1 MTGQDHQLDEPEG
14 QRATDPLVSVCLNP
28 ALRGRDLLTDTD
40 LSPDEIL
47 DVLHSAAVLKGLRK
61 DRVPH
66 AWLAGKTL
74 GLIFQHPSTRTR
86 TALQAAMEQLGGQA
100 IFLGLQDLQLRRGET
115 ISDTAEV
122 FSRYVEGIAVR
133 VENRADMFELA
144 AGAKVPVLNGLTSLD
159 HPIEALSDVFTLRE
173 RFGRLAG
180 LRFAYVGDGNN
191 VCHSLLLSCSAV
203 GISVTVAGPEAY
215 GPDPDVVAMARTL
228 AAAAGATVTI
238 TDDPMA
244 AVEGADAVYTDVHE
258 SMGETVNPGK
268 LMALAP
274 FRVTRKLMAQAK
286 PEAVFMHCLPLHR
299 GQEVE
304 SEVADGP
311 QSIIFDQAENRLHVH
326 KAVLLQVLHD
336 ERLGLA
342 GRESP
347 GDGVTSSGDS

>member
-1 MTGQDHQLDEPEG
+1 METLSMTVPDD
-14 QRATDPLVSVCLNP
+14 RAGEIGEQHGIDPIVAVRLSP
-28 ALRGRDLLTDTD
+28 TLRGRDLLSDTD
-40 LSPDEIL
+40 LTPNEIL
-47 DVLHSAAVLKGLRK
+47 DVMHSASVLKQLRR
-61 DRVPH
+61 DHVPH

-100 IFLGLQDLQLRRGET
+100 IFLGLDDLQLRRGET
-115 ISDTAEV
+115 IADTAEV

-133 VENRADMFELA
+133 VENRADMLELA
-144 AGAKVPVLNGLTSLD
+144 AGARVPVLNGLTSFD

-173 RFGRLAG
+173 RFGSLSG
-180 LRFAYVGDGNN
+180 LRFAYLGDGNN

-203 GISVTVAGPEAY
+203 GVSVTVAGPEAY
-215 GPDPDVVAMARTL
+215 HPDPEVVASARRL
-228 AAAAGATVTI
+228 AMDSGATVTI
-238 TDDPMA
+238 TDDPAA
-244 AVEGADAVYTDVHE
+244 AVDGADAVYTDVHE

-274 FRVTRKLMAQAK
+274 FRVTRNLMAQAN

-304 SEVADGP
+304 SDVADGP

-342 GRESP
+342 GKDNPVRS
-347 GDGVTSSGDS
+347 